1 MSAEN
6 VANAVSF
13 FFFGSTLFQLC
24 SFISLPILS
33 LQTYRFAADHEPDL
47 SALKAGLVPRRV
59 LAESLFSILFALS
72 WCITLF
78 AQKESLVFGGSSV
91 SNSAASGW
99 PWWVRFICA
108 SCALYAAVFFRTLC
122 DCSEPESLFP
132 PTQLRELRRPRYT
145 WFQSRL
151 RVRLFPLRAWWLFF
165 GVVHA
170 LLNLRPRIQTS
181 CSNLASLDACIAS
194 GFVRFATPHGTLAL
208 HFALAMLDVAPIA
221 LSILSAYSLLK
232 CTSRDFSGRETTR
245 QSQWIWPN
253 HHNAGELPHQTPPE
267 RILSQKRSTQQASAV
282 LARVLVKSSLHG
294 TIIQEIG
301 ASGKGGGGGVEE
313 DENGLAA
320 TIESEAIDIATLSI
334 KRLPHLFRPLRIVLF
349 TVGTRGDVQPFIA
362 LGAHFVENG
371 HSFVIATSRNFKEA
385 VEAAGIEYFDIGTG
399 QIQQPEA
406 WTRIKSTAE
415 MIRVTAPTL
424 LRDYPTVSEAFVNAC
439 ISPVRA
445 DLVIGTGHTLTFAL
459 NVAEGLGIPCWFTK
473 LAPEM
478 VSAGAGMPG
487 QSLSSFGWLNE
498 LNALMYWIGVAIA
511 ADQAGVTDA
520 EVLFRKKSFNL
531 GKFSVNSRIDDLN
544 FTPQLLGFS
553 KHLFPKPTDYPNHAF
568 QCGFWLTGDN
578 DTQGIVDEDDDEDEV
593 NEEEARRREKDS
605 ASSSSGKNQSPASSP
620 TSSGSGRQPRVPGP
634 VRDFI
639 ESADPETNAKLPLAV
654 VTFGSMISS
663 GGRRA
668 DLLKDIVFEILK
680 RKMRVLVLSGWT
692 DKNET
697 ERQLS
702 ELSETYNGR
711 VFVWDEAPHDYVFP
725 HAYFVVHHGG
735 AGTTARALSCG
746 IAMIIIPVLRWADQ
760 TLYGELVE
768 TLGVGV
774 LVREESPSVHAIQ
787 EAIRRVLEGGP
798 QVVHHT
804 RSAMCE
810 NANRIGA
817 SMRAERACEVALA
830 LLESCLCRMV
840 LSEEDLFAIQP
851 RLEALKEGLGGGLR
865 PLPEWRTLNKLQKM
879 CVKHCVVC
887 RRIRAEGC
895 VPATTTSTT
904 AISNIEEQSMTIQ
917 TASVTASSRKR
928 KASFSSFQSS
938 L

>member
-1 MSAEN
+1 MPLEQ
-6 VANAVSF
+6 
-13 FFFGSTLFQLC
+13 T
-24 SFISLPILS
+24 SFISSFFVSTLLQLFSFLS
-33 LQTYRFAADHEPDL
+33 LPLITYQTYRFAADHEPDL

-59 LAESLFSILFALS
+59 LAESLFSILYAVS

-78 AQKESLVFGGSSV
+78 AHKEFLVFGGVGSRGEGV
-91 SNSAASGW
+91 SYSAASGW
-99 PWWVRFICA
+99 PGWLRFICA
-108 SCALYAAVFFRTLC
+108 SCALYAAVLLRTLC
-122 DCSEPESLFP
+122 DFSEPESQFP
-132 PTQLRELRRPRYT
+132 PCQLRELRRPRYT

-151 RVRLFPLRAWWLFF
+151 RVRLFSLRAWWLFF

-170 LLNLRPRIQTS
+170 LFNLRPRIQTL
-181 CSNLASLDACIAS
+181 CAASPSVDSCIAL
-194 GFVRFATPHGTLAL
+194 GILRFSSPHGTLAL
-208 HFALAMLDVAPIA
+208 HFAMLMLDVAPIA
-221 LSILSAYSLLK
+221 LFLLSAYSLFK
-232 CTSRDFSGRETTR
+232 CSSRDFSGRETAR
-245 QSQWIWPN
+245 QAQWIWPN
-253 HHNAGELPHQTPPE
+253 HHNAGELPRQIPPE
-267 RILSQKRSTQQASAV
+267 RILSQKRTTLQASAV
-282 LARVLVKSSLHG
+282 LARVLVKNSLRGSPLQELGRSSNRN
-294 TIIQEIG
+294 E
-301 ASGKGGGGGVEE
+301 GGEEEGGEAQDV
-313 DENGLAA
+313 NRLAA
-320 TIESEAIDIATLSI
+320 DIEAEAIDNATLSI
-334 KRLPHLFRPLRIVLF
+334 QRLPHLFRPMRIVLF

-362 LGAHFVENG
+362 LGTHFIENG
-371 HSFVIATSRNFKEA
+371 HAFVIATSRNFKEA
-385 VEAAGIEYFDIGTG
+385 IEAAGIEYFDIGTG

-406 WTRIKSTAE
+406 WTRIKSTSE

-439 ISPVRA
+439 VSPARA

-459 NVAEGLGIPCWFTK
+459 NVSEGLGIPCWFTK

-487 QSLSSFGWLNE
+487 KAISSFGWLNE

-511 ADQAGVTDA
+511 ADQAGVTGA
-520 EVLFRKKSFNL
+520 EVLFRKKSLGL
-531 GKFSVNSRIDDLN
+531 GKFTVNSRIDDLN

-553 KHLFPKPTDYPNHAF
+553 KYLFPKPTDYPNHAF

-578 DTQGIVDEDDDEDEV
+578 DTQGIVDEDDDEDFDEE
-593 NEEEARRREKDS
+593 NEQEESRRKQGF
-605 ASSSSGKNQSPASSP
+605 GKNQGVCSSP
-620 TSSGSGRQPRVPGP
+620 SSTSSIRQPRVPGP

-654 VTFGSMISS
+654 VTFGSMINS
-663 GGRRA
+663 GGRRPG
-668 DLLKDIVFEILK
+668 LLRDIVFEILK

-725 HAYFVVHHGG
+725 HAYFVIHHGG

-760 TLYGELVE
+760 SLYGELVE

-774 LVREESPSVHAIQ
+774 LVKEESPSVFSIQ
-787 EAIRRVLEGGP
+787 DAIRRVLEGG
-798 QVVHHT
+798 QHVVHHT

-810 NANRIGA
+810 AANRIGA
-817 SMRAERACEVALA
+817 SMRAERASEVALA

-840 LSEEDLFAIQP
+840 LSEDDLFAIQP
-851 RLEALKEGLGGGLR
+851 RLATLKEGLGGGLR
-865 PLPEWRTLNKLQKM
+865 PIPEWSTLNKLQKM

-895 VPATTTSTT
+895 VPPSSTVVLEDESQ
-904 AISNIEEQSMTIQ
+904 SNILSTPSL
-917 TASVTASSRKR
+917 TFSARKR
-928 KASFSSFQSS
+928 RSSFAS
-938 L
+938 